1 MIKEITYNDIKDIKI
16 DTYGVI
22 KKDKGKYYGLFIND
36 KLVAFLNI
44 WRFNKWFKLD
54 CNYTLPEYRG
64 NGYFTTLLKYV
75 IELYKNYPLRADCL
89 DSSYPIYE
97 KLGFNKV
104 NEKQFKYFK
113 VHYMERS

>member
-1 MIKEITYNDIKDIKI
+1 MVKEINYNDIKDIKI

-22 KKDKGKYYGLFIND
+22 KKDKGKYYGLFKD
-36 KLVAFLNI
+36 GKLVAFLNI
-44 WRFNKWFKLD
+44 WQLGKAYKLD

-64 NGYFTTLLKYV
+64 NGYFTELLQYVVDLYSDYTLK
-75 IELYKNYPLRADCL
+75 ADCL

-97 KLGFNKV
+97 KLGFIKT

-113 VHYMERS
+113 VHYMLKE